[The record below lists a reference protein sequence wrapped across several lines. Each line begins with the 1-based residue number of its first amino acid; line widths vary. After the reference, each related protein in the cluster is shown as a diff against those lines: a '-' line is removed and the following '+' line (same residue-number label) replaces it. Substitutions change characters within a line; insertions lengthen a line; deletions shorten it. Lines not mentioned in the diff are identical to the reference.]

1 MPPRI
6 PLFRALRSTFRQPYL
21 ARRPLS
27 TSHPITKPPGK
38 KVVAGAVI
46 LGVGIYSFS
55 QVTKTEPQSSKS
67 TLQSETRELIAPS
80 SRQTSENPGNAE
92 KQVWSSSQDANPT
105 EQSAGVKSEKD
116 TSESGEGVE
125 GDEEQGPPVYSM
137 HLG

>member
-1 MPPRI
+1 M
-6 PLFRALRSTFRQPYL
+6 
-21 ARRPLS
+21 
-27 TSHPITKPPGK
+27 
-38 KVVAGAVI
+38 
-46 LGVGIYSFS
+46 
-55 QVTKTEPQSSKS
+55 
-67 TLQSETRELIAPS
+67 IAPS